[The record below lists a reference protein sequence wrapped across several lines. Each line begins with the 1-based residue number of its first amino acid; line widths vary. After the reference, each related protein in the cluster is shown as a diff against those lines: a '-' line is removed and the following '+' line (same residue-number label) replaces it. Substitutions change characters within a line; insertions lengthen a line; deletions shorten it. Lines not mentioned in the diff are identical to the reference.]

1 MYAVEFLKVLFVS
14 IPKIFIRLEQIGRS
28 SILQPKINYKGGS
41 IKWYEDK
48 LKPEQPEP
56 AEK

>member
-1 MYAVEFLKVLFVS
+1 MQKISYEFATVTKNGV
-14 IPKIFIRLEQIGRS
+14 IEQIGRS
-28 SILQPKINYKGGS
+28 SILQPKINYKGDS

-56 AEK
+56 VEK